1 MGPGVRARQ
10 LTQWVL
16 SAVLFVGISLVAW
29 HSSSRN
35 RTGGDDSPVGRGAM
49 ADSRLSLDE
58 DEPSEERRLE
68 ISAMPACVNLN
79 KSLQRLDG
87 ARDTLLKEAAAGR
100 GETAIQAVG
109 DYQLAVQTVREGM
122 ERLRSRLTP
131 DEYNGFWAKL
141 MSERWD
147 SRDAAFSLA
156 EVQLG
161 ILSVRST
168 P

>member
-1 MGPGVRARQ
+1 MHPGVRARQ

-16 SAVLFVGISLVAW
+16 SAVLVVGILLVAW
-29 HSSSRN
+29 YSSSKDRS
-35 RTGGDDSPVGRGAM
+35 GGDDSLVGQGAM
-49 ADSRLSLDE
+49 AHSRSSLDE
-58 DEPSEERRLE
+58 DESSEQRRLE
-68 ISAMPACVNLN
+68 ISSMPACVDLE

-87 ARDTLLKEAAAGR
+87 ARDALLKEAATGSP
-100 GETAIQAVG
+100 ETAIQAAG
-109 DYQLAVQTVREGM
+109 NYQQAVQAVREGV

-131 DEYNGFWAKL
+131 DEYNGFWEGLA
-141 MSERWD
+141 SERED
-147 SRDAAFSLA
+147 SRDAEFSLA

>member
-1 MGPGVRARQ
+1 MLLGVRARH

-16 SAVLFVGISLVAW
+16 SAVLVVGISLVAW
-29 HSSSRN
+29 HSSSKN
-35 RTGGDDSPVGRGAM
+35 RIGDDDSAIGRWSS
-49 ADSRLSLDE
+49 ADSGSSLDQ
-58 DEPSEERRLE
+58 DEPSEQRFLE
-68 ISAMPACVNLN
+68 ISSMPACVDLE

-87 ARDTLLKEAAAGR
+87 ARDALLKKAAVGSA
-100 GETAIQAVG
+100 ETAIQAVG
-109 DYQLAVQTVREGM
+109 DYQQAVQTVREGV

-131 DEYNGFWAKL
+131 DEYNGFWASL
-141 MSERWD
+141 ASERED
-147 SRDAAFSLA
+147 SRDAELSLP

>member
-1 MGPGVRARQ
+1 MHPGVRARQ

-16 SAVLFVGISLVAW
+16 SAVLVLGISLVAW

-49 ADSRLSLDE
+49 ADSRSSLDE
-58 DEPSEERRLE
+58 DEPSEERFLE
-68 ISAMPACVNLN
+68 ISSMPACVDLES
-79 KSLQRLDG
+79 SLQRLDS
-87 ARDTLLKEAAAGR
+87 ARDTLLKQAAAGSA
-100 GETAIQAVG
+100 ETAIRAVG
-109 DYQLAVQTVREGM
+109 DYQQAVQAVREGV

-131 DEYNGFWAKL
+131 DEYNGFWARL
-141 MSERWD
+141 ASERED
-147 SRDAAFSLA
+147 SRDAEFSLA